1 MATTLHALTNLNAG
15 LYAALAAQPD
25 TSTAAARVVEL
36 LIEHDADRAFRE
48 AQRARSEMEDALS
61 LVRGLLAIGP
71 NPQALTLLARDAADF
86 MARVEAR
93 R

>member
-1 MATTLHALTNLNAG
+1 
-15 LYAALAAQPD
+15 
-25 TSTAAARVVEL
+25 VEL
-36 LIEHDADRAFRE
+36 LIEQETDRAFRE
-48 AQRARSEMEDALS
+48 AQRARNELEDALAI
-61 LVRGLLAIGP
+61 VRGILTIGP

>member
-1 MATTLHALTNLNAG
+1 M
-15 LYAALAAQPD
+15 
-25 TSTAAARVVEL
+25 EL
-36 LIEHDADRAFRE
+36 LIEQETDRAFRE
-48 AQRARSEMEDALS
+48 AQRARNELEDALAI
-61 LVRGLLAIGP
+61 VRGILTIGP